1 MSYSVSGGKID
12 SPIKTVIY
20 GPEGIGKS
28 TFAAQF
34 PGALFID
41 TEGSTD
47 RMDVQRITP
56 RPSSWQMLMDMCNEV
71 RVGHIPCATLVI
83 DTADWAERM
92 AITALCSRAHVD
104 GLEGF
109 GYGKGYVYIKEEF
122 GKLLDLLEEIKNAGH
137 NIVLTAHAQIT
148 KFEQPDEM
156 GSYDRWAMK
165 TTKQVAPLICEWC
178 DMLLF
183 LNYKTVVI
191 KDGDGKMAKNKAQ
204 GGRTRVMYTTHHAC
218 WDAKNRFNLPDECT
232 FEYSVIAPHI
242 WTPQGHPAS
251 EAISIAPQPTPA
263 HQPVPQAPAPSPAP
277 QKQPDPLDT
286 FEQVARQMDIP
297 VTHTAQLR
305 DTLRAQGIPDALADL
320 MAAKGVTESE
330 LRHTV
335 AYRGYFPADM
345 PVKDYPQDFVDACLI
360 GAFDQV
366 YKTICEMRSNDD
378 LPF

>member
-71 RVGHIPCATLVI
+71 RVGHIPCTTLVI

-137 NIVLTAHAQIT
+137 NIVLTAHAQIS
-148 KFEQPDEM
+148 KFELPDEL

-165 TTKQVAPLICEWC
+165 TTKQVAPMIREWC

-183 LNYKTVVI
+183 ATYKTVVV
-191 KDGDGKMAKNKAQ
+191 KDGDGKMAKAKAQ

-218 WDAKNRFNLPDECT
+218 WDAKNRFGLPDECP
-232 FEYSVIAPHI
+232 FEYGVIAPHI
-242 WTPQGHPAS
+242 WTPQGKSA
-251 EAISIAPQPTPA
+251 
-263 HQPVPQAPAPSPAP
+263 PVPPAQASPVPAPAPA
-277 QKQPDPLDT
+277 QKQPDPLAAVEAT
-286 FEQVARQMDIP
+286 AQQMGIP

-366 YKTICEMRSNDD
+366 YQMICEMRSNDD